1 MKKFFLDTSIQAVR
15 LFYLEDD
22 KKKVDQVL
30 DKEKNYE
37 LYISKYSWFEF
48 YHTWIYDLYSIM
60 LASYGSK
67 DLRELFVNLGISH
80 TSRNRALMVL
90 ASLLSGQGNDTTK
103 EISVRAFRMLKYE
116 LKIAFYHYNDK
127 EIKEEK
133 DNLNCTILNEI
144 NDKFNVF
151 QEKGVP
157 KVRFPDFDSCSIKR
171 AKCNIVSYVDN
182 LQNELKIS
190 IAAMENANPK
200 RDEKFRRKGKE
211 ILTNTR
217 KAMGSSCAS
226 ISDWLMITESPS
238 GSIIVTTDED
248 WKIISKA
255 MNKTCI
261 KIPILPLYDKRVIKK
276 GMMDEQQRVYT

>member
-22 KKKVDQVL
+22 KKKVDQVFGN
-30 DKEKNYE
+30 DKNYE

-90 ASLLSGQGNDTTK
+90 ANLVSGQGNDTTK
-103 EISVRAFRMLKYE
+103 EISIRAFRMLKYE
-116 LKIAFYHYNDK
+116 LKIAFYNYNDK

-133 DNLNCTILNEI
+133 DNLNCTILNTI
-144 NDKFNVF
+144 NQQFNVF

-171 AKCNIVSYVDN
+171 AKCNIVSYVNN
-182 LQNELKIS
+182 LQKELKIS
-190 IAAMENANPK
+190 IDAMEKANPK
-200 RDEKFRRKGKE
+200 RDEKFRKKGKE
-211 ILTNTR
+211 ILANTN

-226 ISDWLMITESPS
+226 ISDWLMITEAPS

-248 WKIISKA
+248 WKIISES
-255 MNKTCI
+255 MGKTCI
-261 KIPILPLYDKRVIKK
+261 KIPISPLYDKRVIKK